1 MLWSRRTGPS
11 DVEDRRGLR
20 GRPGLQLGLGG
31 TVVLLILSVVFK
43 QDFFSLLGG
52 DDALSPGGS
61 VATAATSPEED
72 RLAEFVEFVVGDAQD
87 TWTALLGADY
97 RRARLVLF
105 RGAVQSGCGN
115 ADAAMGP
122 FYCPADERVY
132 IDLGFFDELSNRF
145 GAPGDFAQAY
155 VLAHEVGHHVQHLLG
170 TDLAVRQAIQQ
181 RPDRAGSLSVAVEL
195 QADCMAGIW
204 AHSTAKRDL
213 LEGGDIEEGLQAASA
228 VGDDRI
234 QEMTTGE
241 VNPDSFTHGSA
252 ADRSRWFRRGFDTGR
267 LDACDT
273 FAGGR

>member
-1 MLWSRRTGPS
+1 MLWSRRTGAS

-20 GRPGLQLGLGG
+20 GRPGLKLGFGG
-31 TVVLLILSVVFK
+31 TIVLLILSVVFK

-52 DDALSPGGS
+52 GDALSPGGS
-61 VATAATSPEED
+61 VAPAATEPEEE

-105 RGAVQSGCGN
+105 RDAVQSGCGN

-132 IDLGFFDELSNRF
+132 IDLGFFDELRNRF

-170 TDLAVRQAIQQ
+170 TDLAVRQAIRQ

-204 AHSTAKRDL
+204 AHGTARRDL
-213 LEGGDIEEGLQAASA
+213 LEGGDIEEALQAASA

-273 FAGGR
+273 FAGGP

>member
-1 MLWSRRTGPS
+1 MRRRRRTGPT
-11 DVEDRRGLR
+11 DVEDRRGLS
-20 GRPGLQLGLGG
+20 GRPGLQLGFGA
-31 TVVLLILSVVFK
+31 TIVLLILSFVFK

-52 DDALSPGGS
+52 GDALSPGGS
-61 VATAATSPEED
+61 VAPAVTGPEED
-72 RLAEFVEFVVGDAQD
+72 RVADFVEFVVGDAQD

-105 RGAVQSGCGN
+105 RAAVQSGCGN

-132 IDLGFFDELSNRF
+132 IDL
-145 GAPGDFAQAY
+145 AI
-155 VLAHEVGHHVQHLLG
+155 
-170 TDLAVRQAIQQ
+170 RQAIQQ

-195 QADCMAGIW
+195 QADCLAGIW
-204 AHSTAKRDL
+204 AHSTARRNL
-213 LEGGDIEEGLQAASA
+213 LEGGDIEEGLQAAFA

-234 QEMTTGE
+234 QEVTTGE

-267 LDACDT
+267 LDASDT